1 VSDAPVLRSSV
12 RLHHGHGSA
21 ARLADE
27 LNRLGS
33 RRPALLAPRSVAN
46 DAGMRA
52 LLDDAAGRPYAIVE
66 SSLAPHS
73 PIDGVLA
80 VAERLRAA
88 GADAIVIA
96 GGGSAVVTARA
107 TAIVLADGPE
117 FRRPGTAPRLP
128 IVVLPTTPTTAS
140 VKAGTAVTEHG
151 RMRRLAMLDPATR
164 ATSLIVDPRML
175 ASTPPA
181 LVRDAGLTTLV
192 MAVEGLTTR
201 RRDAEA
207 ERSLGRAVLELPEL
221 LRRAAAEPADM
232 GVRTRLVL
240 AAAVVGD
247 ATDATGGALTAAI
260 AHTVGHVTGA
270 HNGPVDAVV
279 LPHALRLVARRDPSG
294 LDRLAALLGCVPA
307 AVPAACTRLLE
318 GIAPVTGLADIGV
331 SRGDVPA
338 LAATAL
344 KDPAARFTT
353 FRPEVEDVEEIML
366 AAFDGPVEVRR

>member
-1 VSDAPVLRSSV
+1 MLRSSV
-12 RLHHGHGSA
+12 RLHHGPGSA

-27 LNRLGS
+27 LSRLGS
-33 RRPALLAPRSVAN
+33 RRPALLAPRSVAH
-46 DAGMRA
+46 DPGLRA
-52 LLDDAAGRPYAIVE
+52 LLGGAAGRPYAIVE
-66 SSLAPHS
+66 SSLAQHS
-73 PIDGVLA
+73 PIESVLA
-80 VAERLRAA
+80 AAERLRAA
-88 GADAIVIA
+88 GADAIVVA
-96 GGGSAVVTARA
+96 GGGSAIVTARA

-140 VKAGTAVTEHG
+140 VKAGTAVTERG
-151 RMRRLAMLDPATR
+151 LMRRRAMLDPATR
-164 ATSLIVDPRML
+164 ATALIVDPRLL

-207 ERSLGRAVLELPEL
+207 EQALGRAVLELPDL
-221 LRRAAAEPADM
+221 LRRAATEPADL

-240 AAAVVGD
+240 AAAAVGD

-260 AHTVGHVTGA
+260 AHTVGHVTGG

-279 LPHALRLVARRDPSG
+279 LPHALRLCAQRDPAS
-294 LDRLAALLGCVPA
+294 LDRLAAVLGCAPV
-307 AVPAACTRLLE
+307 AVPLACTRLLE
-318 GIAPVTGLADIGV
+318 GIVPVNGLAELGV
-331 SRGDVPA
+331 SREDVPA

-344 KDPAARFTT
+344 MDPAARGTT
-353 FRPEVEDVEEIML
+353 FQPVVEELEDVLL
-366 AAFDGPVEVRR
+366 AALAGPVDAHR